1 MLPLREGYPNPVLNP
16 QIPSVDLKINLYT
29 VPKAMAD
36 FIVNNEM

>member
-1 MLPLREGYPNPVLNP
+1 MVHDYTTIFMHDNTTKFNH
-16 QIPSVDLKINLYT
+16 DNTTTYT

>member
-1 MLPLREGYPNPVLNP
+1 MQSLSIY
-16 QIPSVDLKINLYT
+16 QKIIQMYT